1 MKKIHLWT
9 PYFHD
14 ILTVE
19 CMITMF
25 TSIDCNE
32 NFPRSAFTCFSW
44 HVDFHVWTWT
54 KWTGTCRKFIQN
66 PRTTRVG
73 AGRRSIPHESRENLS
88 SVKLM
93 KGGEGFFFFF
103 FLIVT
108 FQINNFL
115 KWFKNTCHS
124 WTTLSMG
131 SHCFK
136 GNLCHYV
143 SNEVT
148 YWSQLSVKSDLMRLF
163 FTRFLVCKL
172 MSTYMYKSIRSK
184 TKMKLNLLTCSL
196 ARSLLVF
203 LTVMWYFPLLWLA
216 VEVTFRFDFC
226 NWPLL
231 LLQNDSWK
239 KLENATKKKR

>member
-1 MKKIHLWT
+1 
-9 PYFHD
+9 
-14 ILTVE
+14 
-19 CMITMF
+19 
-25 TSIDCNE
+25 
-32 NFPRSAFTCFSW
+32 
-44 HVDFHVWTWT
+44 
-54 KWTGTCRKFIQN
+54 
-66 PRTTRVG
+66 
-73 AGRRSIPHESRENLS
+73 
-88 SVKLM
+88 
-93 KGGEGFFFFF
+93 
-103 FLIVT
+103 
-108 FQINNFL
+108 
-115 KWFKNTCHS
+115 
-124 WTTLSMG
+124 MG

-231 LLQNDSWK
+231 LLQNDSWE
-239 KLENATKKKR
+239 KLENATKKKKVEYLILFCNWWLFGVNCFQFIRSTRKWNLVLA

>member
-1 MKKIHLWT
+1 MTRFLDGYVWRFFCTKKFKVPDYFEYQKEEWRLIWKCAWSRSRKDLVRQRRTFRTWPSLSREMKKIHLWT

-93 KGGEGFFFFF
+93 KGREGFFFFF
-103 FLIVT
+103 
-108 FQINNFL
+108 N
-115 KWFKNTCHS
+115 S
-124 WTTLSMG
+124 D
-131 SHCFK
+131 
-136 GNLCHYV
+136 V
-143 SNEVT
+143 SN
-148 YWSQLSVKSDLMRLF
+148 Q
-163 FTRFLVCKL
+163 
-172 MSTYMYKSIRSK
+172 
-184 TKMKLNLLTCSL
+184 
-196 ARSLLVF
+196 
-203 LTVMWYFPLLWLA
+203 
-216 VEVTFRFDFC
+216 
-226 NWPLL
+226 
-231 LLQNDSWK
+231 
-239 KLENATKKKR
+239 

>member
-25 TSIDCNE
+25 TSIDSNE

-103 FLIVT
+103 LIVT

-124 WTTLSMG
+124 WTTLYMG

-203 LTVMWYFPLLWLA
+203 LTVMWYFPLLWLT

-231 LLQNDSWK
+231 LLQNDSWE

>member
-25 TSIDCNE
+25 TSIDSNE

-54 KWTGTCRKFIQN
+54 KWTGTCQKFIQN

-103 FLIVT
+103 LIVT
-108 FQINNFL
+108 FKINNFL

-124 WTTLSMG
+124 WTTLYMG

-231 LLQNDSWK
+231 LLQNDSWE

>member
-54 KWTGTCRKFIQN
+54 KWTGTCQKFIQN

-93 KGGEGFFFFF
+93 KGGEGFFFF

-148 YWSQLSVKSDLMRLF
+148 YWSQLSVWGFSLLGSWF
-163 FTRFLVCKL
+163 VNLCQPICINQSEAKL
-172 MSTYMYKSIRSK
+172 KWNSTW
-184 TKMKLNLLTCSL
+184 SL

-231 LLQNDSWK
+231 LLQNDSWE

>member
-1 MKKIHLWT
+1 MSPSLSREMKKIHLWT

-93 KGGEGFFFFF
+93 KGREGFFF

-108 FQINNFL
+108 FQINNFF

-124 WTTLSMG
+124 WTTLYMG

-184 TKMKLNLLTCSL
+184 TKMKLNLITCSQFTCFFN
-196 ARSLLVF
+196 SHVIF
-203 LTVMWYFPLLWLA
+203 SFTLTGCGGNF
-216 VEVTFRFDFC
+216 
-226 NWPLL
+226 
-231 LLQNDSWK
+231 
-239 KLENATKKKR
+239 

>member
-1 MKKIHLWT
+1 MRIFLAVHSLASADMLTFTFGRGQNELVPVGNSSRTHEQHAWAREDAR
-9 PYFHD
+9 FHTKVAR
-14 ILTVE
+14 I
-19 CMITMF
+19 
-25 TSIDCNE
+25 S
-32 NFPRSAFTCFSW
+32 PQWSSW
-44 HVDFHVWTWT
+44 
-54 KWTGTCRKFIQN
+54 
-66 PRTTRVG
+66 
-73 AGRRSIPHESRENLS
+73 REG
-88 SVKLM
+88 KA
-93 KGGEGFFFFF
+93 FFFF

-124 WTTLSMG
+124 WTTLYMG

-184 TKMKLNLLTCSL
+184 TKMKLNLLTCSQFTCFFN
-196 ARSLLVF
+196 SHVIF
-203 LTVMWYFPLLWLA
+203 SFTLTGCGGNF
-216 VEVTFRFDFC
+216 
-226 NWPLL
+226 
-231 LLQNDSWK
+231 
-239 KLENATKKKR
+239 

>member
-103 FLIVT
+103 LIVT

-124 WTTLSMG
+124 WTTLYMG

-148 YWSQLSVKSDLMRLF
+148 YWSQLSVWGFSLLGSWF
-163 FTRFLVCKL
+163 VNLCQPICINQSEAKL
-172 MSTYMYKSIRSK
+172 KWNSTW
-184 TKMKLNLLTCSL
+184 SL

-203 LTVMWYFPLLWLA
+203 LTVMWYFPLLWLT

-231 LLQNDSWK
+231 LLQNDSWE

>member
-1 MKKIHLWT
+1 MTFSQQRNEKDTLMNAVFPRYTYSRMHDHHVHFHRLQWEFSSQCIHLLQ
-9 PYFHD
+9 
-14 ILTVE
+14 LT
-19 CMITMF
+19 CWL
-25 TSIDCNE
+25 SRLD
-32 NFPRSAFTCFSW
+32 
-44 HVDFHVWTWT
+44 VDKMNWYLSEIHPEPTNNT
-54 KWTGTCRKFIQN
+54 RGRGKTLDSTRK
-66 PRTTRVG
+66 
-73 AGRRSIPHESRENLS
+73 SRESLVS
-88 SVKLM
+88 EAH
-93 KGGEGFFFFF
+93 EGRGRLFFFF

-124 WTTLSMG
+124 WTTLYMG

-184 TKMKLNLLTCSL
+184 TKMKLNLITYLQFTCFFNSHVIFSFTLTGCGGN
-196 ARSLLVF
+196 F
-203 LTVMWYFPLLWLA
+203 
-216 VEVTFRFDFC
+216 
-226 NWPLL
+226 
-231 LLQNDSWK
+231 
-239 KLENATKKKR
+239 